1 MKKKKIIL
9 IGAAVAAVVGKSE
22 IGAWT
27 LFGRKSSDG
36 STENVVYVNSVDN
49 LMNPGSGN
57 GAVKSL
63 CRCGRNTETG
73 GHSAE
78 SG

>member
-9 IGAAVAAVVGKSE
+9 IGAAVAAVVVIG

-27 LFGRKSSDG
+27 LFGRKHRM
-36 STENVVYVNSVDN
+36 EVRKNVVYVNSVAN
-49 LMNPGSGN
+49 LMIREVVTGQLNRFAG
-57 GAVKSL
+57 VV
-63 CRCGRNTETG
+63 RNTETG